1 MVSLPA
7 HAPSPTPRTAADSL
21 GAPPARPSR
30 FAALR
35 GQEYRRFWLAAL
47 VNDIGGWLLF
57 AAQGWLLIRLNGQ
70 VEIGALFLALRLAPK
85 LLLGLPAGALSDRI
99 GALRVLRAARFAGVI
114 PALVIALAA
123 VAGELTVNVVLVS
136 AALAAAVQAF
146 DQPAHRSL
154 VHTYAPGP
162 LLLGGVA
169 LSAMAATVSTLV
181 GPLLITLL
189 LAGPGLLWAFLLQAL
204 LAVASG
210 AILLRNRG
218 GLTPTP
224 RAKATVGGDCW
235 VALRYLASTPALLLL
250 MLLAGSP
257 GMLDRVLTMAM
268 PGFARGHGGST
279 GMALVFLAPAAGALL
294 GGSLLTLFGSGLQR
308 LLPLALGSSSVA
320 MVSVGLLATTRLFV
334 LSLVLFLLLGA
345 AKAAFSVT
353 MMAAVQRR
361 VPEHA
366 RARMLAL

>member
-1 MVSLPA
+1 MLTFQA
-7 HAPSPTPRTAADSL
+7 QAQPRTRTDAQTAHSSRIRL
-21 GAPPARPSR
+21 SR
-30 FAALR
+30 FAALH
-35 GQEYRRFWLAAL
+35 GEEYRRFWLAAL
-47 VNDIGGWLLF
+47 TNDVGGWLLF
-57 AAQGWLLIRLNGQ
+57 AAQGWLLLRLGGHA
-70 VEIGALFLALRLAPK
+70 ELGALFLALRLAPK
-85 LLLGLPAGALSDRI
+85 VLLGIPAGALSDRI

-114 PALVIALAA
+114 PAMVVALAA
-123 VAGELTVNVVLVS
+123 STEHLTLNVVLIS

-162 LLLGGVA
+162 LLVGGVA
-169 LSAMAATVSTLV
+169 LSAMAATIAGLI
-181 GPLLITLL
+181 GPLLIALL
-189 LAGPGLLWAFLLQAL
+189 IAGPGLLWAFPAQAV
-204 LAVASG
+204 LAIASG
-210 AILLRNRG
+210 VVLLRNRG
-218 GLTPTP
+218 GLAPAP
-224 RAKATVGGDCW
+224 RVKATVGGDCW
-235 VALRYLASTPALLLL
+235 MALRYLASTPALLLL

-268 PGFARGHGGST
+268 PGFARGHGGAV
-279 GMALVFLAPAAGALL
+279 GMVLVFLAPAAGALL

-320 MVSVGLLATTRLFV
+320 MVSVGLLATTRLFL

-353 MMAAVQRR
+353 MMAALQRR